1 MTIDQAKRALALRD
15 LDFVLGY
22 AKWTPEQIEIIK
34 QAHAEGVAANKK

>member
-1 MTIDQAKRALALRD
+1 MTIDQAKQLLVLRG